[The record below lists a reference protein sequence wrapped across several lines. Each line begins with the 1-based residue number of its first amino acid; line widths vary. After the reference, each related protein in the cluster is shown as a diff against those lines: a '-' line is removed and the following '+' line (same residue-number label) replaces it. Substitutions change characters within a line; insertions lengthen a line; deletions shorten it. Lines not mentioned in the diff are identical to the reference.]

1 MVEDKQKISRQN
13 PLKVRQEWVN
23 IPLQIKE
30 TTSQVQ
36 HEKVDSIMAE
46 AVEMGIIEEDTTEK
60 KGIENDTTMVGLKE
74 EMKDETNDVSSTLAE
89 NGIR

>member
-1 MVEDKQKISRQN
+1 
-13 PLKVRQEWVN
+13 
-23 IPLQIKE
+23 
-30 TTSQVQ
+30 
-36 HEKVDSIMAE
+36 MAE